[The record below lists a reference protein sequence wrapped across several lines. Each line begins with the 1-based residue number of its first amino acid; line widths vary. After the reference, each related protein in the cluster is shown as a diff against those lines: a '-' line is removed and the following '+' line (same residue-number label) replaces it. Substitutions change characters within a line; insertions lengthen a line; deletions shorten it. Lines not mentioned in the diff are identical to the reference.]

1 MHSLEE
7 KIHPNLV
14 ETFRVRVDKFNCT
27 FETYSDCDHRKQLH
41 TF

>member
-7 KIHPNLV
+7 KIHLNLV
-14 ETFRVRVDKFNCT
+14 ETSLDKFNCT